1 MSNGKDDISTY
12 DFSMIFNNINKVSE
26 VKDENNVNNSQ
37 DNLYN
42 TNLISE
48 LDLQNFD
55 PKRYEYYT
63 NLIYIYRKDKK
74 TLYDLLRKYYSI
86 KNLKGKEKKLIRTI
100 SNYARLHR
108 EADGATETTA
118 NKGDDENKDNKPS
131 SELLEIVE
139 KLFDKFKVD
148 ETLKGR
154 DFEDKVFFLIM
165 NIFEHL
171 AKDSNVTLTEETIDK
186 LSGYVSEVLENLN
199 PKIGGMERDS
209 VARGDRRRRGSYPLL
224 RLRGEQQS
232 ALSKARTDD
241 VYPSEFER
249 GDTERM
255 MAYIHPDVRSL
266 TRNHLWQSNVQSLG
280 RGRELISGDSKSEYD
295 TESTFGDEDD
305 TESTFGD
312 EDDKESTSGDEDD
325 KKSNKKK
332 KLIELKSKLKEII
345 KKDNLTKYR
354 STYNNKNS
362 EYINF
367 IEEILLGKNDKSI
380 DEETTVNFINKYK
393 EYNPLKMTGGILGQ
407 SDKDITTVVSET
419 MNSFDNTDSGLDKLI
434 NGIVEMQKKKDPIQ
448 EVVPIINKQHHIAAS
463 GPENKKEE
471 STIKDGTTDKKY
483 AKDLALIMQRINKL
497 EATVLQNTLGNG
509 EYLVGKDLAKESLL
523 VSGIKNVVNF
533 QTDAKNLYRN
543 IEKGIYN
550 KKDELFKSLKR
561 KDDGKKKLIKDIEEM
576 MKTLILSSPNKK
588 NIEEIINNIILK
600 NAKKINYNLQE
611 LYNLKTIFFR
621 DNNDGKKLLKAINKK
636 LVLLYEDD
644 IRLSL
649 IKYTV
654 ENLYNELNTIIQ
666 KISTENIDA
675 CNPTEL
681 GEGSVVKFNE
691 DIQLYNNGQT
701 FIVNSIYNETNNML
715 RVSSIINDSNY
726 CEFDLQRDNVV
737 CLKYKGTELT
747 KDSDTFKFS
756 KDKEGTVVKHK
767 EGEDNIFVKYSE
779 DSVVSLKLKDLSFT
793 KIQIGSI
800 VKIISSFVNKEYS
813 QGKVKSGNKINGV
826 VKYIVE
832 INAGLEYEVNA
843 SEIIYEKNMNV
854 TVNYGKYQGTKGSI
868 DSTNQD
874 NIIVNVKST
883 AGIAQPGLNCNQI
896 ILDPHTMVIM
906 KPRMFDVSDTEYK
919 VINHFDAINIIQLQD
934 PTTREIINVN
944 MSDIENIQIVKLL
957 PDSIVKLKKDFEKF
971 YTKGEDYTVIKVNNV
986 VKSVKING
994 IIIKRFDN
1002 SEINVNGIF
1011 ERTSEVCNERAVYKH
1026 TNNNYAMWY
1035 FNFEGKFSWCVGN
1048 MQEKCSEQVYAH
1060 VESDVVNPE
1069 EAGNIPWKVYSYANK
1084 AHEVQNGINI
1094 VSLGD
1099 KQLLTVKKDGEMFI
1113 VDNNILKYEIER
1125 GNDVK
1130 IIGNKLT
1137 KTANKQGIVKNI
1149 YDPFLNKTTNKI
1161 KLEELNNEINKYVI
1175 RVEYT
1180 EDDKKNIVRMLYY
1193 KGAFELISTTFDV
1206 SKDLQNKYKLLQDIN
1221 TANINKEEINTFI
1234 ELLKKD
1240 FGNLYQSILTRTKCI
1255 ENRKTYLEKNP
1266 LQATPK
1272 EKADCQKRILLLK
1285 EEGTSKCDNLISK
1298 LENYLQKSF
1307 PDYDLDYLDDI
1318 INSLYPDHNKLL
1330 VVKKIILHLLNDSSM
1345 IKADVHKVQFL
1356 TEQEELI
1363 KKLYLIQKEQGD
1375 INDIINSFQKH
1386 KEALQDKQKEEPY
1399 IYYIDIIINKLTALF
1414 TYDNADISLSIPNN
1428 YIGMNVHVYEKGSLS
1443 QDEKKIIGISTN
1455 DDTIDKKYNFG
1466 IILCEIAQDNG
1477 SKTKINF
1484 IDIEK
1489 ADAQIGGAPPID
1501 DDRLKSLYLNNDL
1514 YDNDNN
1520 DDNAKLNKLI
1530 ELQKES
1536 KNGKIKTKNKIEQ
1549 LSNDIDYYNK
1559 LDPQSQ
1565 NDTDLMI
1572 QQINNFEND
1581 PNNPIEELALTFD
1594 DRLVFIIATFF
1605 IRYITIM
1612 LVQWCIDINIIKTF
1626 YEGFIYY
1633 AVIYIIIFWFI
1644 VLFINVD
1651 NSYDVNY
1658 MNFNGIINSIRT
1670 LFYYFYMGTN
1680 GISRL
1685 LIHTSLIIILIIV
1698 PILLNIKN
1706 KVEYV
1711 DEEENENIKLLNNEE
1726 RKQLSRALSLFTMFI
1741 WLFTSIIA
1749 TKF

>member
-26 VKDENNVNNSQ
+26 VKDENNVDNSE

-63 NLIYIYRKDKK
+63 NLVYIYRKDKK

-108 EADGATETTA
+108 EANNTTEKTA
-118 NKGDDENKDNKPS
+118 NKGYDENKDNKPS

-148 ETLKGR
+148 NTLKGR

-165 NIFEHL
+165 NIFENL
-171 AKDSNVTLTEETIDK
+171 AKDSNVTLSEETINK
-186 LSGYVSEVLENLN
+186 LTEYVSEVLENL
-199 PKIGGMERDS
+199 KAQTGGMEFDGFEQGDTWGRDDS
-209 VARGDRRRRGSYPLL
+209 LL
-224 RLRGEQQS
+224 RVDEFNRRVQPRALYGQRRPIRSPFQQRES
-232 ALSKARTDD
+232 INGDSQSEDD
-241 VYPSEFER
+241 VESINHSE
-249 GDTERM
+249 
-255 MAYIHPDVRSL
+255 
-266 TRNHLWQSNVQSLG
+266 
-280 RGRELISGDSKSEYD
+280 
-295 TESTFGDEDD
+295 EDH
-305 TESTFGD
+305 
-312 EDDKESTSGDEDD
+312 DDILP
-325 KKSNKKK
+325 NKK
-332 KLIELKSKLKEII
+332 LEELEELEELKSKLKEII
-345 KKDNLTKYR
+345 KKENLTKYKGA
-354 STYNNKNS
+354 YNSKNS
-362 EYINF
+362 EYINL
-367 IEEILLGKNDKSI
+367 IEEILLKQNDRRRN
-380 DEETTVNFINKYK
+380 DENIMNILNFINKYK
-393 EYNPLKMTGGILGQ
+393 ESNPLKMTGGIGKG
-407 SDKDITTVVSET
+407 DKDIAVVVSET

-434 NGIVEMQKKKDPIQ
+434 EGIVELQKKKDPIE
-448 EVVPIINKQHHIAAS
+448 EVVPITNQQHPIAAS
-463 GPENKKEE
+463 GQVNKEIV
-471 STIKDGTTDKKY
+471 SIKNDGNTDKKY

-509 EYLVGKDLAKESLL
+509 KNLLGKDLAKESLL
-523 VSGIKNVVNF
+523 VSGIEKVVNF

-543 IEKGIYN
+543 IEKRIYN

-561 KDDGKKKLIKDIEEM
+561 KDDGKKNLIKDIEEM
-576 MKTLILSSPNKK
+576 MKNRLLSSTNKN

-611 LYNLKTIFFR
+611 LYNLNTIFFQ
-621 DNNDGKKLLKAINKK
+621 DNNNGKNLLKAINKK

-654 ENLYNELNTIIQ
+654 KNLYNELNTIIQ

-691 DIQLYNNGQT
+691 DIQLYNNGET
-701 FIVNSIYNETNNML
+701 FIVKSIYNETNNML
-715 RVSSIINDSNY
+715 RVKSIIYDSNY

-756 KDKEGTVVKHK
+756 KDNKGTVVKHI
-767 EGEDNIFVKYSE
+767 EVENNILVKYSE
-779 DSVVSLKLKDLSFT
+779 DSVVSLKLKDLYFT

-800 VKIISSFVNKEYS
+800 VKIISRFENKEYS

-832 INAGLEYEVNA
+832 INAGLKYEVDA
-843 SEIIYEKNMNV
+843 SEIIYEKNMKV
-854 TVNYGKYQGTKGSI
+854 KVVNGKLKDSLGTISSI
-868 DSTNQD
+868 NGDT
-874 NIIVNVKST
+874 IVVDVQTT
-883 AGIAQPGLNCNQI
+883 AAVVQPGLKYNEI
-896 ILDPHTMVIM
+896 ILDPYTMVKM
-906 KPRMFDVSDTEYK
+906 KAKFFEVNDTEYT
-919 VINHFDAINIIQLQD
+919 VINHFDGINIIQLQD
-934 PTTREIINVN
+934 PTTQEKINVN
-944 MSDIENIQIVKLL
+944 MSDIDKIQIVKLL
-957 PDSIVKLKKDFEKF
+957 PNSIVKLKNDFEKV
-971 YTKGEDYTVIKVNNV
+971 YPKGVDYTVTKVHNA
-986 VKSVKING
+986 VKSVKISG
-994 IIIKRFDN
+994 IK
-1002 SEINVNGIF
+1002 
-1011 ERTSEVCNERAVYKH
+1011 
-1026 TNNNYAMWY
+1026 
-1035 FNFEGKFSWCVGN
+1035 
-1048 MQEKCSEQVYAH
+1048 
-1060 VESDVVNPE
+1060 
-1069 EAGNIPWKVYSYANK
+1069 
-1084 AHEVQNGINI
+1084 
-1094 VSLGD
+1094 
-1099 KQLLTVKKDGEMFI
+1099 LLTVKKDGEIFI
-1113 VDNNILKYEIER
+1113 VDNNILKYEIEK
-1125 GNDVK
+1125 GDYVK

-1149 YDPFLNKTTNKI
+1149 YNIASKQTTNKI
-1161 KLEELNNEINKYVI
+1161 KLEQLNNEINNYVI
-1175 RVEYT
+1175 MVEYT
-1180 EDDKKNIVRMLYY
+1180 QDDKKNIVRMLYY
-1193 KGAFELISTTFDV
+1193 KGAFELLSTTFDV
-1206 SKDLQNKYKLLQDIN
+1206 ISEDLKKKYQLLQDIN

-1240 FGNLYQSILTRTKCI
+1240 FDNLYQSILKRTKCI
-1255 ENRKTYLEKNP
+1255 QDRKTYLEKNP
-1266 LQATPK
+1266 LQATSK
-1272 EKADCQKRILLLK
+1272 EKADCQRRILFLK

-1298 LENYLQKSF
+1298 LTNYLKKSF
-1307 PDYDLDYLDDI
+1307 ADYDLDYLDDI
-1318 INSLYPDHNKLL
+1318 INSLYPDRNKLL
-1330 VVKKIILHLLNDSSM
+1330 VVKKIIHHLLNDYSM
-1345 IKADVHKVQFL
+1345 IKADVNKVQFL

-1363 KKLYLIQKEQGD
+1363 KKLNLIQKEQGD

-1428 YIGMNVHVYEKGSLS
+1428 YIGKNVHVYENGSLS
-1443 QDEKKIIGISTN
+1443 QDEKKIIGISTK
-1455 DDTIDKKYNFG
+1455 DDKDAIDKKINFG
-1466 IILCEIAQDNG
+1466 IILCEIEGNDG
-1477 SKTKINF
+1477 YKTKINF
-1484 IDIEK
+1484 IDIVK
-1489 ADAQIGGAPPID
+1489 ADAQAGGAPPID
-1501 DDRLKSLYLNNDL
+1501 DDRLKSLYLNKDL

-1520 DDNAKLNKLI
+1520 DDDTKMQKLI

-1559 LDPQSQ
+1559 LDLQSQ
-1565 NDTDLMI
+1565 NDTERMI

-1711 DEEENENIKLLNNEE
+1711 DEEESENIKLLNNEE